1 MLNITHEKGFLIL
14 TKGHYLFVVRN
25 NEVQHVPS
33 ETAAVGEYLLF
44 QELDGLQRVEIQS
57 I

>member
-1 MLNITHEKGFLIL
+1 MTHEKGSLIL

-44 QELDGLQRVEIQS
+44 QELDSLQRVEIKT